1 MTQPPPPHA
10 SRPGPREQGFITIW
24 LLGLC
29 VALLFLGGISLDLWR
44 SFSAR
49 RALASIA
56 DAAAIAGA
64 SGIDQAR
71 FDSANQLVLDPGLA
85 RSLALDSFRS
95 QSSQAGHSGG
105 SVTDE
110 PRIDVTPDR
119 ITVTVTGTVD
129 YTLLRIFLDS
139 GAKRGSRNGAFTI
152 TVDATAAPYRSS

>member
-1 MTQPPPPHA
+1 
-10 SRPGPREQGFITIW
+10 
-24 LLGLC
+24 

-71 FDSANQLVLDPGLA
+71 FDSANQLALDPELS

-95 QSSQAGHSGG
+95 QSSQTGFSGG

-119 ITVTVTGTVD
+119 ITVTVTGTVN
-129 YTLLRIFLDS
+129 YTLLRIFLETGVKT
-139 GAKRGSRNGAFTI
+139 GAKSGSRNGAFTI

>member
-1 MTQPPPPHA
+1 LRAAPFAAPRAAAVRAAP
-10 SRPGPREQGFITIW
+10 SRQGGFITIW

-49 RALASIA
+49 RALASVA

-64 SGIDQAR
+64 SGIDRAR
-71 FDSANQLVLDPGLA
+71 FDSANELVLDPGLA

-95 QSSQAGHSGG
+95 QNQGR
-105 SVTDE
+105 VTDE
-110 PRIDVTPDR
+110 PAIDVTPDR
-119 ITVTVTGTVD
+119 ITVTVTGQVD
-129 YTLLRIFLDS
+129 YTLLRIFLDN
-139 GAKRGSRNGAFTI
+139 RAFTI

>member
-1 MTQPPPPHA
+1 
-10 SRPGPREQGFITIW
+10 
-24 LLGLC
+24 
-29 VALLFLGGISLDLWR
+29 LFLGGISLDLWR

-49 RALASIA
+49 RDLASIA

-95 QSSQAGHSGG
+95 QSSQSRRT
-105 SVTDE
+105 VIDE

-119 ITVTVTGTVD
+119 ITVAVTGRVD
-129 YTLLRIFLDS
+129 YTLLRIFLGTGTRD
-139 GAKRGSRNGAFTI
+139 GGFTI

>member
-1 MTQPPPPHA
+1 VTGSRAARRSSGRPSAA
-10 SRPGPREQGFITIW
+10 SSQEAFITIW

-44 SFSAR
+44 AFSTR

-56 DAAAIAGA
+56 DAAAVAGA
-64 SGIDQAR
+64 SGIDRAR
-71 FDSANQLVLDPGLA
+71 FDSANELVLDPGLA

-95 QSSQAGHSGG
+95 QNRGTVG
-105 SVTDE
+105 DE

-119 ITVTVTGTVD
+119 ITVTVTGKID
-129 YTLLRIFLDS
+129 YTLLRILLVRS
-139 GAKRGSRNGAFTI
+139 TSNGGFTI